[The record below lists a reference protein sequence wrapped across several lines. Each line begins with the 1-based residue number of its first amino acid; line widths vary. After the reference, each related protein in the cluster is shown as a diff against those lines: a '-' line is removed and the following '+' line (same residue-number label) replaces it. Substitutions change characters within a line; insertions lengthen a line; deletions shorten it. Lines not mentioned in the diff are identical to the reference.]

1 MAIDFTKEKY
11 SSIFFGITSK
21 MMENLTTCLGS
32 FSVSLQEMIA
42 AYGVFMIAPAFMGYI
57 AKYLGIEGSSAYVR
71 VSQLKKQAVDKL
83 IENVDHSQVIDY
95 L

>member
-1 MAIDFTKEKY
+1 MKELNK
-11 SSIFFGITSK
+11 K
-21 MMENLTTCLGS
+21 E
-32 FSVSLQEMIA
+32 IA
-42 AYGVFMIAPAFMGYI
+42 RH
-57 AKYLGIEGSSAYVR
+57 LGIEGVGAYVR